1 MKYANQDM
9 FNNLSPEAQ
18 NIVNKEKDVAEALYP
33 TQVKIGDGFEP
44 NASRDAHMRVF
55 AKSLVSKVASI
66 KMTIERSN
74 KASSVQGDKDKADMA
89 LALHK
94 QQIDLWK
101 SIGNFIAIEFAK
113 PIKVQTSDE
122 WSISA

>member
-1 MKYANQDM
+1 MKYINQDM

-18 NIVNKEKDVAEALYP
+18 SILNKEKDVAEALYP

-55 AKSLVSKVASI
+55 AKSLESKVTSI

-89 LALHK
+89 TSLYN
-94 QQIDLWK
+94 QQITLWQG
-101 SIGNFIAIEFAK
+101 IAEFIAIEFAR
-113 PIKVQTSDE
+113 PIKVQTSDK